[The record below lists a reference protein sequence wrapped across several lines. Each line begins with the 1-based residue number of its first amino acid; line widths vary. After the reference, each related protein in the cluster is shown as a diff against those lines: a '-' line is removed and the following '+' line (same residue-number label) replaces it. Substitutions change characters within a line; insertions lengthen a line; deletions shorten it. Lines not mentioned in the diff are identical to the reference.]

1 MPKIDNQIIE
11 LALFGLV
18 ALAMVVQAL
27 VLLVTFFA
35 LRKATQSADKKLEEL
50 RATILPVIASV
61 KPMIDTSRDMFI
73 NIAPRIESASKDVAE
88 IARSLR
94 LQTAELQSATVEIV
108 ARAKGQAGRVDTML
122 SGVLDSVD
130 RAGNYLAGAV
140 NKPIRQVSAL
150 LASIKAAIESLRTS
164 VPPARSQSNHAPDDN
179 DIFV

>member
-18 ALAMVVQAL
+18 ALAMVVQAF
-27 VLLVTFFA
+27 VLLAAFFA
-35 LRKATQSADKKLEEL
+35 LRQAAQSMNKKIEEL
-50 RATILPVIASV
+50 RSSVLPMIATVR
-61 KPMIDTSRDMFI
+61 PMIDSSRILFD
-73 NIAPRIESASKDVAE
+73 NVAPKIESASEDVAA

-94 LQTAELQSATVEIV
+94 MQTIQLQSATVEIV

-150 LASIKAAIESLRTS
+150 LSSIKAAIESLRTS
-164 VPPARSQSNHAPDDN
+164 GPVSRSQSNHAPGDN